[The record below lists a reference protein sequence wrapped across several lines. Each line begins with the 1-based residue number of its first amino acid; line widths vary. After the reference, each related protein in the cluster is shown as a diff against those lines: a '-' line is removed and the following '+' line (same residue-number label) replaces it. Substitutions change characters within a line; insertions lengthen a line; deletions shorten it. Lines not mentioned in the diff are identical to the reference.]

1 MFLVKISSG
10 ELSGWGEAGQY
21 GPPEPVASAIKAL
34 DQKQN
39 YCLNET
45 QFEICWVVSIDLFW
59 PPIDLI
65 RLTFLKFCE
74 IFATK
79 SKNAVLYC

>member
-1 MFLVKISSG
+1 MNRFQYFLVKISSG

-21 GPPEPVASAIKAL
+21 GPPEPVASAIKAR

-45 QFEICWVVSIDLFW
+45 KSHLGRGGVEICLVLSFDLFW
-59 PPIDLI
+59 P
-65 RLTFLKFCE
+65 
-74 IFATK
+74 
-79 SKNAVLYC
+79 SN